1 MAAEI
6 KGDAMNE
13 IDNPL
18 YFLFQLACVIASA
31 ILGGIILLIVL
42 GASRLYLFVT
52 GPQSLKPEHGWLVG
66 YKRLVWNDELQVW
79 ESPQGWNHSQW
90 WQNQIVA
97 DQEPTQDN
105 THGIYVCKNRNDFLL
120 RFEYPGTLFVVRM
133 EEPIVEH
140 ERGYRAYKAYIA
152 REA

>member
-1 MAAEI
+1 MGAEI

-13 IDNPL
+13 IDNP
-18 YFLFQLACVIASA
+18 FEFFFTIAAA

-42 GASRLYLFVT
+42 GVSRLYLFVA

-66 YKRLVWNDELQVW
+66 YKRLVWNADLQVW
-79 ESPQGWNHSQW
+79 ESPQGWKGSQW
-90 WQNQIVA
+90 WKNRIVA
-97 DQEPTQDN
+97 DQEPTPDN
-105 THGIYVCKNRNDFLL
+105 THGIHVCKYRNDFML